1 MARRRGPELWITRP
15 HMASYMFSRQSPIA
29 NPPAITSPAT
39 LTHIGISVSGVPS
52 EQQAQHVHE
61 GYNRKDNN
69 CRYCKWLVHLD
80 PDLVIVAQA
89 AIAIEAER
97 RGLFR
102 TDSRAATNCKFCA
115 SLTSRCHVLCFA
127 ESQELIWIED
137 HRSNGEAVSL
147 GLFHLALGSRLP
159 GIEFRWK
166 LVTVIH
172 DLPDALV
179 VFASKPSCE
188 VWHVN
193 VPRK

>member
-1 MARRRGPELWITRP
+1 MACSFRPGPCDR
-15 HMASYMFSRQSPIA
+15 SSSR
-29 NPPAITSPAT
+29 
-39 LTHIGISVSGVPS
+39 
-52 EQQAQHVHE
+52 
-61 GYNRKDNN
+61 Y
-69 CRYCKWLVHLD
+69 
-80 PDLVIVAQA
+80 
-89 AIAIEAER
+89 AIEAER

-102 TDSRAATNCKFCA
+102 AHSRAATNCKFCA

-137 HRSNGEAVSL
+137 HRSNDEAVSL

-193 VPRK
+193 VPRKPNGTTNEGPRPRSEWLQRSGERLRTR

>member
-1 MARRRGPELWITRP
+1 MAC
-15 HMASYMFSRQSPIA
+15 SFS
-29 NPPAITSPAT
+29 
-39 LTHIGISVSGVPS
+39 
-52 EQQAQHVHE
+52 
-61 GYNRKDNN
+61 
-69 CRYCKWLVHLD
+69 
-80 PDLVIVAQA
+80 PDLVIVAPA

-102 TDSRAATNCKFCA
+102 ADSRAATNCKFCA

-137 HRSNGEAVSL
+137 HRSNDEAVSL
-147 GLFHLALGSRLP
+147 GLFHLDLGSRLP

-193 VPRK
+193 VPRKMEPPTKARGLGQNGFRDQVRRYARDKRN